1 MVVRGGCNI
10 TQCRSRYRQRRGMR
24 ATRLTRAKFAR
35 QVVGGLAAA
44 MAWAVSASAFGQSGV
59 RLTHD
64 DLQKRANGVLA
75 LMSYSIVPDIT
86 TSSLSIGSGGA
97 GVQGSSDFF
106 MTQLGGGDTISDSV
120 PIYLEGVLAASRYD
134 PTFIAT
140 QGAETRKVPTKWN
153 SISATGGIGWDF
165 KLTDELKLRPIF
177 NFALGNVTSDL
188 RAASWYIGRKTD
200 RDIDFLDRGSLNAYG
215 LGGSVMLDWEHY
227 RPGYEIDVE
236 LRYSDIRLKSFASS
250 AAVQGTASA
259 RSANLWAR
267 YRAPTGITLLDR
279 PLRYVLELT
288 HSEFLGDQ
296 RGVLGFDRLTSLG
309 AGLELDSSAYN
320 VIVTRTRL
328 VGRYVF
334 GTNVSGFSVGLA
346 VSF

>member
-1 MVVRGGCNI
+1 
-10 TQCRSRYRQRRGMR
+10 
-24 ATRLTRAKFAR
+24 
-35 QVVGGLAAA
+35 
-44 MAWAVSASAFGQSGV
+44 
-59 RLTHD
+59 
-64 DLQKRANGVLA
+64 
-75 LMSYSIVPDIT
+75 
-86 TSSLSIGSGGA
+86 
-97 GVQGSSDFF
+97 

-140 QGAETRKVPTKWN
+140 QGAESRRIPTKWN
-153 SISATGGIGWDF
+153 SLSATGGIGWDF

-188 RAASWYIGRKTD
+188 RAASWYVGRKTGSD
-200 RDIDFLDRGSLNAYG
+200 VDFLDKGTLNAYG
-215 LGGSVMLDWEHY
+215 LGGSLMLDYEHY
-227 RPGYEIDVE
+227 RPGYEVDVE
-236 LRYSDIRLKSFASS
+236 LRYSDMRLQSFDSS
-250 AAVQGTASA
+250 AAVRGRATAQ
-259 RSANLWAR
+259 SANLWAR
-267 YRAPTGITLLDR
+267 YRAPTGAILLQR

-296 RGVLGFDRLTSLG
+296 RGILGFDRLTSIG
-309 AGLELDSSAYN
+309 AGLELDSSAYD
-320 VIVTRTRL
+320 VFITRTRV

>member
-1 MVVRGGCNI
+1 MPMPVRMAI
-10 TQCRSRYRQRRGMR
+10 RRSGW
-24 ATRLTRAKFAR
+24 L
-35 QVVGGLAAA
+35 LALLACGTTAPA
-44 MAWAVSASAFGQSGV
+44 MAQQGL
-59 RLTHD
+59 RLSKD

-75 LMSYSIVPDIT
+75 IMSFSIVPDIT
-86 TSSLSIGSGGA
+86 TSSLNIGSGSGS
-97 GVQGSSDFF
+97 VSGSSEFA
-106 MTQLGGGDTISDSV
+106 MTQLGGGDTISKSF

-140 QGAETRKVPTKWN
+140 QGAESRSIPTKWN

-188 RAASWYIGRKTD
+188 RAASWYVGRQTGK
-200 RDIDFLDRGSLNAYG
+200 DISFLDRGSLNAYG
-215 LGGSVMLDWEHY
+215 LGGSLMLDYEHY
-227 RPGYEIDVE
+227 RPGYEVDVE
-236 LRYSDIRLKSFASS
+236 LRYSDMRLQSFNSS
-250 AAVQGTASA
+250 AAVQGHATAQ
-259 RSANLWAR
+259 SANLWAR
-267 YRAPTGITLLDR
+267 YRAPTGFVMLQR

-296 RGVLGFDRLTSLG
+296 RGILGFDRLTSVG

-320 VIVTRTRL
+320 VFITRTRL

>member
-1 MVVRGGCNI
+1 MAKTRHWAKAPRTAKTANHIAGCGVALMVLACGS
-10 TQCRSRYRQRRGMR
+10 T
-24 ATRLTRAKFAR
+24 ATAQTTLRLT
-35 QVVGGLAAA
+35 Q
-44 MAWAVSASAFGQSGV
+44 
-59 RLTHD
+59 D

-75 LMSYSIVPDIT
+75 LMSFSIVPDIT
-86 TSSLSIGSGGA
+86 TSSLSIGSGNGGA
-97 GVQGSSDFF
+97 TGSSNFY
-106 MTQLGGGDTISDSV
+106 MTQLGGGDTLSDSV
-120 PIYLEGVLAASRYD
+120 PIYMEGVLAASRYD
-134 PTFIAT
+134 PTFVAT
-140 QGAETRKVPTKWN
+140 QGAEQRRIPTKWN
-153 SISATGGIGWDF
+153 SLSATGGIGWDF
-165 KLTDELKLRPIF
+165 KLTDELKFRPIF

-188 RAASWYIGRKTD
+188 RAASWYVGRKTG
-200 RDIDFLDRGSLNAYG
+200 RDVNFLDRGSLNAYG

-227 RPGYEIDVE
+227 RPDYEIDVE

-250 AAVQGTASA
+250 AAVRGNASA

-267 YRAPTGITLLDR
+267 YRAPTGMMLLQR

-296 RGVLGFDRLTSLG
+296 RGVLGFDRLTSVG

-320 VIVTRTRL
+320 VVVTRTRL

-334 GTNVSGFSVGLA
+334 GNNVSGFSVGLA

>member
-1 MVVRGGCNI
+1 MPLPP
-10 TQCRSRYRQRRGMR
+10 SM
-24 ATRLTRAKFAR
+24 AKRHTGWLLALLAC
-35 QVVGGLAAA
+35 GAAA
-44 MAWAVSASAFGQSGV
+44 PALAQQGL
-59 RLTHD
+59 RLSQD

-75 LMSYSIVPDIT
+75 IMSFSIVPDIT
-86 TSSLSIGSGGA
+86 TSSLNIGGGSGS
-97 GVQGSSDFF
+97 VTGSTEFA
-106 MTQLGGGDTISDSV
+106 MTQLGGGDTISKSV

-140 QGAETRKVPTKWN
+140 QGAETRKIPTKWN
-153 SISATGGIGWDF
+153 SFSATGGIGWDF

-188 RAASWYIGRKTD
+188 RAASWYVGQQTGK
-200 RDIDFLDRGSLNAYG
+200 DISFLDKGSLNAYG
-215 LGGSVMLDWEHY
+215 LGGSLMLDYEHY
-227 RPGYEIDVE
+227 RPGYEVDVE
-236 LRYSDIRLKSFASS
+236 LRYSDMRLQSFNSS
-250 AAVQGTASA
+250 AAVEGHATAQ
-259 RSANLWAR
+259 SANLWAR
-267 YRAPTGITLLDR
+267 YRAPTGIVMLQR

-296 RGVLGFDRLTSLG
+296 RGILGFDRLTSVG
-309 AGLELDSSAYN
+309 AGLELDSSAYD
-320 VIVTRTRL
+320 VIITRTRL

>member
-1 MVVRGGCNI
+1 VDQNAETKG
-10 TQCRSRYRQRRGMR
+10 R
-24 ATRLTRAKFAR
+24 ARWASAWLIAALTC
-35 QVVGGLAAA
+35 AAA
-44 MAWAVSASAFGQSGV
+44 PAALAQPTL
-59 RLTHD
+59 RLSKD

-75 LMSYSIVPDIT
+75 LMSFSIVPDIT
-86 TSSLSIGSGGA
+86 TSSLSIGSGG
-97 GVQGSSDFF
+97 GTTSGSTEFF
-106 MTQLGGGDTISDSV
+106 MTQLGGGDTISKSV
-120 PIYLEGVLAASRYD
+120 PIYLEGVLAGSRYD

-140 QGAETRKVPTKWN
+140 QGAETRTIPTKWN
-153 SISATGGIGWDF
+153 SVSATGGIGWDF

-188 RAASWYIGRKTD
+188 RAASWYVGQKTGQD
-200 RDIDFLDRGSLNAYG
+200 VTFLDRGSLNAYG
-215 LGGSVMLDWEHY
+215 LGGSIMLDYEHY
-227 RPGYEIDVE
+227 RPGYEVDVE
-236 LRYSDIRLKSFASS
+236 LRYSDIRLKSFDSS
-250 AAVQGTASA
+250 AAVQGNAVA
-259 RSANLWAR
+259 QSANLWAR
-267 YRAPTGITLLDR
+267 YRAPTGFVMLQR

-296 RGVLGFDRLTSLG
+296 RGVLGFDRLTSVG

-320 VIVTRTRL
+320 MIITRTRL

>member
-1 MVVRGGCNI
+1 M
-10 TQCRSRYRQRRGMR
+10 
-24 ATRLTRAKFAR
+24 
-35 QVVGGLAAA
+35 LAAA
-44 MAWAVSASAFGQSGV
+44 CGAPAVAWGQQGL
-59 RLTHD
+59 RLNKD

-75 LMSYSIVPDIT
+75 VMSFSIVPDIT
-86 TSSLSIGSGGA
+86 TSSLNIGSGG
-97 GVQGSSDFF
+97 GSTSGSNEFF

-140 QGAETRKVPTKWN
+140 QGAEARRIPTKWN
-153 SISATGGIGWDF
+153 SVSATGGIGWDF

-188 RAASWYIGRKTD
+188 RAASWYVGQRTGK
-200 RDIDFLDRGSLNAYG
+200 DIDFLDRGSLNAYG
-215 LGGSVMLDWEHY
+215 LGGSIMLDYEHY
-227 RPGYEIDVE
+227 RPGYEVDVE
-236 LRYSDIRLKSFASS
+236 LRYSDIRLQSFDSS
-250 AAVQGTASA
+250 AAVSGNAVAQ
-259 RSANLWAR
+259 SANLWAR
-267 YRAPTGITLLDR
+267 YRAPTGIVLLQR

-296 RGVLGFDRLTSLG
+296 KGILGFDRLTSVG
-309 AGLELDSSAYN
+309 AGLELDSSAYD
-320 VIVTRTRL
+320 VFITRTRL

-334 GTNVSGFSVGLA
+334 GNNVSGFSVGLA

>member
-1 MVVRGGCNI
+1 MPLPPSMAKRHTGWLLALLAGG
-10 TQCRSRYRQRRGMR
+10 
-24 ATRLTRAKFAR
+24 
-35 QVVGGLAAA
+35 AAA
-44 MAWAVSASAFGQSGV
+44 PALPQQGL
-59 RLTHD
+59 RLSQD

-75 LMSYSIVPDIT
+75 IMSFSIVPDIT
-86 TSSLSIGSGGA
+86 TSSLNIGGGSGS
-97 GVQGSSDFF
+97 VTGSTEFA
-106 MTQLGGGDTISDSV
+106 MTQLGGGDTISKSV

-140 QGAETRKVPTKWN
+140 QGAETRKIPTKWN
-153 SISATGGIGWDF
+153 SFSATGGIGWDF

-188 RAASWYIGRKTD
+188 RAASWYVGQQTGK
-200 RDIDFLDRGSLNAYG
+200 DISFLDKGSLNAYG
-215 LGGSVMLDWEHY
+215 LGGSLMLDYEHY
-227 RPGYEIDVE
+227 RPGYEVDVE
-236 LRYSDIRLKSFASS
+236 LRYSDMRLQSFNSS
-250 AAVQGTASA
+250 AAVEGHATAQ
-259 RSANLWAR
+259 SANLWAR
-267 YRAPTGITLLDR
+267 YRAPTGIVMLQR

-296 RGVLGFDRLTSLG
+296 RGILGFDRLTSVG
-309 AGLELDSSAYN
+309 AGLELDSSAYD
-320 VIVTRTRL
+320 VIITRTRL

>member
-1 MVVRGGCNI
+1 MPLSMAK
-10 TQCRSRYRQRRGMR
+10 RSAGW
-24 ATRLTRAKFAR
+24 L
-35 QVVGGLAAA
+35 LALLACGAA
-44 MAWAVSASAFGQSGV
+44 PQAWAQQGL
-59 RLTHD
+59 RLSQD

-75 LMSYSIVPDIT
+75 IMSFSIVPDIT
-86 TSSLSIGSGGA
+86 TSSLNIGGGSGS
-97 GVQGSSDFF
+97 VTGSSEFA
-106 MTQLGGGDTISDSV
+106 MTQLGGGDTISKSV

-140 QGAETRKVPTKWN
+140 QGAESRSIPTKWN

-188 RAASWYIGRKTD
+188 RAASWYVGRQTGK
-200 RDIDFLDRGSLNAYG
+200 DISFLDRGSLNAYG
-215 LGGSVMLDWEHY
+215 LGGSVMLDYEHY
-227 RPGYEIDVE
+227 RPGYEVDVE
-236 LRYSDIRLKSFASS
+236 LRYSDMRLQSFNSS
-250 AAVQGTASA
+250 AAVEGHATAQ
-259 RSANLWAR
+259 SANLWAR
-267 YRAPTGITLLDR
+267 YRAPTGFVMLQR

-296 RGVLGFDRLTSLG
+296 RGILGFDRLTSVG
-309 AGLELDSSAYN
+309 AGLELDSSAYD
-320 VIVTRTRL
+320 VIITRTRL

>member
-1 MVVRGGCNI
+1 MSGRP
-10 TQCRSRYRQRRGMR
+10 
-24 ATRLTRAKFAR
+24 LTAAR
-35 QVVGGLAAA
+35 LAAVLA
-44 MAWAVSASAFGQSGV
+44 LGMGTAAFGQSGI
-59 RLTHD
+59 RLSHD

-75 LMSYSIVPDIT
+75 LMSFSIVPDIT

-97 GVQGSSDFF
+97 GVEGSSDFF
-106 MTQLGGGDTISDSV
+106 MTQLGGGDTLSDSV

-134 PTFIAT
+134 PTFVAT
-140 QGAETRKVPTKWN
+140 QGAEQRRIPTKWN

-188 RAASWYIGRKTD
+188 RAASWYVGRRTD
-200 RDIDFLDRGSLNAYG
+200 RDVEFLDKGSLNAYG
-215 LGGSVMLDWEHY
+215 LGGSIMLDWEHY
-227 RPGYEIDVE
+227 RPDYEVDVE

-250 AAVQGTASA
+250 AAVQGKATAQ
-259 RSANLWAR
+259 SANLWAR
-267 YRAPTGITLLDR
+267 YRAPTGLTLLQR

-296 RGVLGFDRLTSLG
+296 RGVLGFDRLTSVG
-309 AGLELDSSAYN
+309 AGLELDSSAYDI
-320 VIVTRTRL
+320 IVTRTRL